1 MIPSRT
7 AIGTITWGGG
17 SLAPAYENEILTQK
31 QSTFFFFFS
40 TLFASATHMHT
51 TTIHRTHLLHLTP
64 HLPTHPNPA
73 RTCRPHTYFTTMALA
88 AMLVAGTVS
97 AYPSYFGQ
105 KMTVLAIE
113 GNVGLGI
120 RDRANAFN
128 ELTGAQVEVVLTGR
142 DEQVVEQATELSTGT
157 VLYDAYVSTASDM
170 IAYQVQN
177 LLPLN
182 DLIEKDEEIRWSDIG
197 SWFRTLGV
205 YNNEILALPLDGDFH
220 LMYYRQD
227 VLAKAGLAPPKT
239 LEEMVSVAK
248 AINGT
253 DMDGDG
259 HGDVGFCIG
268 FGEPS
273 QGYMFVSLLLSL
285 MQSKGT
291 SQGYLFDPS
300 TMEALQDNPAMA
312 DGLRMLAELVTVG
325 SNKDLLRT
333 FGWDVRSLFTSGK
346 CGIIIDWGDI
356 AGLSIGSYVN
366 GLTGMARLPG
376 SRKVWDREEQAYRAC
391 DTTLCPFGG
400 EEGINSAIYA
410 FGGWSYQINR
420 KIKEERHQFV
430 YDFGSYMCSPK
441 ISAEDAV
448 DGTTGLEPY
457 RYSHMLAGITI
468 VCFLHFHILHY
479 RHLGGSRDGTCKRRE
494 LRACSVRVSGHE
506 EH

>member
-1 MIPSRT
+1 MSYSRYRSSVNET
-7 AIGTITWGGG
+7 GIIRTQGSKSLCEVSDSGGFFFV
-17 SLAPAYENEILTQK
+17 Y
-31 QSTFFFFFS
+31 FFFFCLS
-40 TLFASATHMHT
+40 LGCTPQHRRLVYTTLHSNLAEMSYF
-51 TTIHRTHLLHLTP
+51 LLL
-64 HLPTHPNPA
+64 L
-73 RTCRPHTYFTTMALA
+73 MA
-88 AMLVAGTVS
+88 GSVS
-97 AYPSYFGQ
+97 ALPNYSGQ
-105 KMTVLAIE
+105 KMTVLAKDN
-113 GNVGLGI
+113 NVGAGV
-120 RDRANAFN
+120 RNRANVFN
-128 ELTGAQVEVVLTGR
+128 ALTGAQVEVVLVAN
-142 DEQVVEQATELSTGT
+142 QVEEQATELSTGT
-157 VLYDAYVSTASDM
+157 ALYDAYISTASDM

-182 DLIEKDEEIRWSDIG
+182 EFIEEDEEIRWSDIG

-239 LEEMVSVAK
+239 LEEMLSVAK

-259 HGDVGFCIG
+259 HGDVGFC
-268 FGEPS
+268 FGLGAPS
-273 QGYMFVSLLLSL
+273 QGFMLVSLLLPL
-285 MQSKGT
+285 IQSKGT
-291 SQGYLFDPS
+291 SQGYLYDPS

-312 DGLRMLAELVTVG
+312 DGLRMLAEMITLG
-325 SNKDLLRT
+325 SNKNFLQTL
-333 FGWDVRSLFTSGK
+333 GWDVRGLFTSGK
-346 CGIIIDWGDI
+346 CGMIIDWGDI

-366 GLTGMARLPG
+366 GLTGMSRLPG
-376 SRKVWDREEQAYRAC
+376 SRKVWDRDQKAYRAC

-400 EEGINSAIYA
+400 DEGINSAIYA
-410 FGGWSYQINR
+410 SGGWSYQINR

-468 VCFLHFHILHY
+468 VLIATLTAPFLLDLFLSLSQCT
-479 RHLGGSRDGTCKRRE
+479 RTFLQSTQGKKNQRRDVDMG
-494 LRACSVRVSGHE
+494 AFGNN
-506 EH
+506 